1 MYISNNKNKTTKQN
15 NTCILYFS
23 YRIKNKTKQI
33 YIYTE
38 NTANEIVFF
47 TYKYEIK
54 FNMLKKQKNDRVVL
68 SLTES
73 YHE

>member
-1 MYISNNKNKTTKQN
+1 MHVYYISRIALKIKQN
-15 NTCILYFS
+15 
-23 YRIKNKTKQI
+23 K

-38 NTANEIVFF
+38 NTANEIGFF
-47 TYKYEIK
+47 THKYEIK
-54 FNMLKKQKNDRVVL
+54 FNIFKKKNDRVVL